1 MQIESVNNPKIKNLI
16 KLKDK
21 KYRDLTNSFIVEGD
35 HLVREALKKN
45 LVMEIYS
52 LNDEDYGVPSIKIT
66 EVVMKRV
73 SMQVSISPVI
83 ALCKKM
89 EEKDILGPTLIL
101 DGIQDPGNLGTI
113 IRSAV
118 AFSMP
123 NIILSDDAVDLYNPK
138 VIRSTE
144 GMIFHVN
151 VVRRNLREFLPTL
164 KKDYQIIGTDV
175 RKGVNIK
182 DLSLNS
188 NYGIVIGS
196 EGSGMGVSREF
207 CDTFIKIPM
216 SDKCESLNAGVS
228 ASIIMYECDNHE

>member
-1 MQIESVNNPKIKNLI
+1 
-16 KLKDK
+16 
-21 KYRDLTNSFIVEGD
+21 
-35 HLVREALKKN
+35 
-45 LVMEIYS
+45 
-52 LNDEDYGVPSIKIT
+52 
-66 EVVMKRV
+66 MKRV
-73 SMQVSISPVI
+73 SMQVSIAPVI

-123 NIILSDDAVDLYNPK
+123 NIIISDDSVDLYNPK

-175 RKGVNIK
+175 RKGVNIR

-196 EGSGMGVSREF
+196 EGSGMGVSKEF

>member
-1 MQIESVNNPKIKNLI
+1 
-16 KLKDK
+16 
-21 KYRDLTNSFIVEGD
+21 
-35 HLVREALKKN
+35 
-45 LVMEIYS
+45 
-52 LNDEDYGVPSIKIT
+52 
-66 EVVMKRV
+66 MKRI

-151 VVRRNLREFLPTL
+151 VIRRNLREFLPTL

-175 RKGVNIK
+175 RKGVNIR

>member
-16 KLKDK
+16 KLKEK
-21 KYRDLTNSFIVEGD
+21 KYKDLTNTFIVEGD
-35 HLVREALKKN
+35 HLVREALKKE
-45 LVMEIYS
+45 LVIEIYS
-52 LNDEDYGVPSIKIT
+52 LSDEDYGVPSFKIT
-66 EVVMKRV
+66 EAVMKKITN
-73 SMQVSISPVI
+73 QVSISPII

-89 EEKDILGPTLIL
+89 GEEPIKGPVLIL

-123 NIILSDDAVDLYNPK
+123 NIIISDNSVDLYNPK

-144 GMIFHVN
+144 GMLFHVN
-151 VVRRNLREFLPTL
+151 AIRKNLSEYLPTL

-175 RKGVNIK
+175 RTGVNIRN
-182 DLSLNS
+182 LSLNS

-196 EGSGMGVSREF
+196 EGSGMGVSKDF

>member
-16 KLKDK
+16 KLKEK
-21 KYRDLTNSFIVEGD
+21 KYRDLTNTFIVEGD
-35 HLVREALKKN
+35 HLVREALKKD
-45 LVMEIYS
+45 LVIEIYS
-52 LNDEDYGVPSIKIT
+52 LSEEDYGVPSFKIT
-66 EVVMKRV
+66 EAVMKKV
-73 SMQVSISPVI
+73 TNQVSISPII

-89 EEKDILGPTLIL
+89 REEIIKGPVLIL

-123 NIILSDDAVDLYNPK
+123 NIIISDNSVDLYNPK

-144 GMIFHVN
+144 GMLFHVN
-151 VVRRNLREFLPTL
+151 VIRKNLSEYLPIL

-175 RKGVNIK
+175 RMGVNIR

-188 NYGIVIGS
+188 NYGIIIGS
-196 EGSGMGVSREF
+196 EGSGMGVSKDF
-207 CDTFIKIPM
+207 CDTFINIPM

>member
-16 KLKDK
+16 KLKEK
-21 KYRDLTNSFIVEGD
+21 KYRDLTNTFIVEGD
-35 HLVREALKKN
+35 HLVREALKKD
-45 LVMEIYS
+45 LVIEIYS
-52 LNDEDYGVPSIKIT
+52 LSEEDYGVPSFKIT
-66 EVVMKRV
+66 EAVMKKV
-73 SMQVSISPVI
+73 TNQVSISPII

-89 EEKDILGPTLIL
+89 KEEIVKGPVLIL

-123 NIILSDDAVDLYNPK
+123 NIIISDNSVDLYNPK

-144 GMIFHVN
+144 GMLFHVN
-151 VVRRNLREFLPTL
+151 VIRKNLNEYLPTL

-175 RKGVNIK
+175 RMGVNIR

-196 EGSGMGVSREF
+196 EGSGMGVSKDF
-207 CDTFIKIPM
+207 CDTFINIPM

>member
-16 KLKDK
+16 KLKEK
-21 KYRDLTNSFIVEGD
+21 KYRDLTNTFIVEGD
-35 HLVREALKKN
+35 HLVREALKKE
-45 LVMEIYS
+45 LVIEIYS
-52 LNDEDYGVPSIKIT
+52 LSDEDYGVPSFKIT
-66 EVVMKRV
+66 EAVMKKITN
-73 SMQVSISPVI
+73 QVSISPII

-89 EEKDILGPTLIL
+89 GEEPIKGPVLIL

-123 NIILSDDAVDLYNPK
+123 NIIISDNSVDLYNPK

-144 GMIFHVN
+144 GMLFHVN
-151 VVRRNLREFLPTL
+151 AIRKNLSEYLPTL

-175 RKGVNIK
+175 RTGVNIRN
-182 DLSLNS
+182 LSLNS

-196 EGSGMGVSREF
+196 EGSGMGVSKDF

>member
-1 MQIESVNNPKIKNLI
+1 MQIESVNNPKLKNLI
-16 KLKDK
+16 KLKEK
-21 KYRDLTNSFIVEGD
+21 KYRDLTNTFIVEGD
-35 HLVREALKKN
+35 HLVREALKKE
-45 LVMEIYS
+45 LVIEIYS
-52 LNDEDYGVPSIKIT
+52 LSDEDYGVPSFKIT
-66 EVVMKRV
+66 EAVMKKIT
-73 SMQVSISPVI
+73 SQVSISPII

-89 EEKDILGPTLIL
+89 GEEPIKGPVLIL

-123 NIILSDDAVDLYNPK
+123 NIIISDNSVDLYNPK

-144 GMIFHVN
+144 GMLFHVN
-151 VVRRNLREFLPTL
+151 AIRKNLSEYLPTL

-175 RKGVNIK
+175 RTGVNIRN
-182 DLSLNS
+182 LSLNS

-196 EGSGMGVSREF
+196 EGSGMGVSKDF

>member
-16 KLKDK
+16 KLKAK
-21 KYRDLTNSFIVEGD
+21 KYRDLTNTFIVEGD
-35 HLVREALKKN
+35 HLVKEALKKE
-45 LVMEIYS
+45 LVIEIYS
-52 LNDEDYGVPSIKIT
+52 LSDEDYGVPSFKIT
-66 EVVMKRV
+66 EAVMKKITN
-73 SMQVSISPVI
+73 QVSISPII

-89 EEKDILGPTLIL
+89 REEPIKGPVLIL

-123 NIILSDDAVDLYNPK
+123 NIIISDNSVDLYNPK

-144 GMIFHVN
+144 GMLFHVN
-151 VVRRNLREFLPTL
+151 VIRKNLSEYLPTL

-175 RKGVNIK
+175 CTGVNIRN
-182 DLSLNS
+182 LSLNS
-188 NYGIVIGS
+188 NYALVIGS
-196 EGSGMGVSREF
+196 EGSGIGVSKDF

-228 ASIIMYECDNHE
+228 ASIIMYECDCHE

>member
-16 KLKDK
+16 KLKEK
-21 KYRDLTNSFIVEGD
+21 KYRDLTNTFIVEGD
-35 HLVREALKKN
+35 HLVREALKKE
-45 LVMEIYS
+45 LVIEIYS
-52 LNDEDYGVPSIKIT
+52 LSDEDYGVPSFKIT
-66 EVVMKRV
+66 EAVMKKIT
-73 SMQVSISPVI
+73 SQVSISPII

-89 EEKDILGPTLIL
+89 GEEPIKGPVLIL

-123 NIILSDDAVDLYNPK
+123 NIIISDNSVDLYNPK

-144 GMIFHVN
+144 GMLFHVN
-151 VVRRNLREFLPTL
+151 AIRKNLSEYLPTL

-175 RKGVNIK
+175 RTGVNIRN
-182 DLSLNS
+182 LSLNS

-196 EGSGMGVSREF
+196 EGSGMGVSKDF

>member
-1 MQIESVNNPKIKNLI
+1 MQIESVNNPKIKNLT

-66 EVVMKRV
+66 EVIMKRV

-123 NIILSDDAVDLYNPK
+123 NIILSDDSVDLYNPK

-151 VVRRNLREFLPTL
+151 VVRKNLREFLPTL

-175 RKGVNIK
+175 RKGVNIR

>member
-16 KLKDK
+16 KLKEK
-21 KYRDLTNSFIVEGD
+21 KYRDLTNTFIVEGD
-35 HLVREALKKN
+35 HLVREALKKD
-45 LVMEIYS
+45 LVIELYS
-52 LNDEDYGVPSIKIT
+52 LNDEDYRVPSFKIT
-66 EVVMKRV
+66 EAVMKKITN
-73 SMQVSISPVI
+73 QVSISPII

-89 EEKDILGPTLIL
+89 GEEAIKGPVLIL
-101 DGIQDPGNLGTI
+101 DSIQDPGNLGTI

-123 NIILSDDAVDLYNPK
+123 NIIISDDSVDLYNPK

-151 VVRRNLREFLPTL
+151 VIRKNLSEYLPAL

-175 RKGVNIK
+175 RRGVNIR

-196 EGSGMGVSREF
+196 EGSGMGVSKDF

>member
-16 KLKDK
+16 KLKEK
-21 KYRDLTNSFIVEGD
+21 KYRDLTNTFIVEGD
-35 HLVREALKKN
+35 HLVREALKKE
-45 LVMEIYS
+45 LVIEIYS
-52 LNDEDYGVPSIKIT
+52 LSDEDYGVPSFKIT
-66 EVVMKRV
+66 EAVMKKITN
-73 SMQVSISPVI
+73 QVSISPII

-89 EEKDILGPTLIL
+89 GEEPIKGPVLIL

-123 NIILSDDAVDLYNPK
+123 NIIISDNSVDLYNPK

-144 GMIFHVN
+144 GMLFHVN
-151 VVRRNLREFLPTL
+151 AIRKNLSEYLPTL

-175 RKGVNIK
+175 RMGVNIRN
-182 DLSLNS
+182 LSLNS

-196 EGSGMGVSREF
+196 EGSGMGVSKDF

-216 SDKCESLNAGVS
+216 SDKCESLNAGIS

>member
-16 KLKDK
+16 KLKEK
-21 KYRDLTNSFIVEGD
+21 KYRDLTNTFIVEGE
-35 HLVREALKKN
+35 HLVKEALKKE
-45 LVMEIYS
+45 LVIEIYS
-52 LNDEDYGVPSIKIT
+52 LSDEDYGVPSFKIT
-66 EVVMKRV
+66 EAVMKKIT
-73 SMQVSISPVI
+73 SQVSISPII

-89 EEKDILGPTLIL
+89 GEEPIKGPVLIL

-123 NIILSDDAVDLYNPK
+123 NIIISDNSVDLYNPK

-144 GMIFHVN
+144 GMLFHVN
-151 VVRRNLREFLPTL
+151 AIRKNLSEYLPTL

-175 RKGVNIK
+175 RMGVNIRN
-182 DLSLNS
+182 LSLNS

-196 EGSGMGVSREF
+196 EGSGMGVSKDF

>member
-151 VVRRNLREFLPTL
+151 VIRRNLREFLPTL

-216 SDKCESLNAGVS
+216 SAKCESLNAGVS

>member
-21 KYRDLTNSFIVEGD
+21 KYRDLTNSFIVEGC

-66 EVVMKRV
+66 EVIMKRV

-151 VVRRNLREFLPTL
+151 VIRRNLREFLPTL

-175 RKGVNIK
+175 RKGVNIR

>member
-16 KLKDK
+16 KLKEK
-21 KYRDLTNSFIVEGD
+21 KYRDLTNTFIVEGD
-35 HLVREALKKN
+35 HLVREALKKE
-45 LVMEIYS
+45 LVIEIYS
-52 LNDEDYGVPSIKIT
+52 LSDEDYGVPSFKIT
-66 EVVMKRV
+66 EAVMKKIT
-73 SMQVSISPVI
+73 SQVSISPII

-89 EEKDILGPTLIL
+89 GEEPIKGPVLIL

-123 NIILSDDAVDLYNPK
+123 NIIISDNSVDLYNPK

-144 GMIFHVN
+144 GMLFHVN
-151 VVRRNLREFLPTL
+151 AIRKNLSEYLPTL

-175 RKGVNIK
+175 RMGVNIRN
-182 DLSLNS
+182 LSLNS

-196 EGSGMGVSREF
+196 EGSGMGVSKDF

>member
-16 KLKDK
+16 KLKEK
-21 KYRDLTNSFIVEGD
+21 KYRDLTNTFIVEGD
-35 HLVREALKKN
+35 HLVREALKKE
-45 LVMEIYS
+45 LVIEIYS
-52 LNDEDYGVPSIKIT
+52 LSDEDYGVPSFKIT
-66 EVVMKRV
+66 EAVMKKITN
-73 SMQVSISPVI
+73 QVSISPII

-89 EEKDILGPTLIL
+89 GEEPIKGPVLIL

-123 NIILSDDAVDLYNPK
+123 NIIISDNSVDLYNPK

-144 GMIFHVN
+144 GMLFHVN
-151 VVRRNLREFLPTL
+151 AIRKNLSEYLPTL

-175 RKGVNIK
+175 RMGVNIRN
-182 DLSLNS
+182 LSLNS

-196 EGSGMGVSREF
+196 EGSGMSVSKDF

>member
-16 KLKDK
+16 KLKEK
-21 KYRDLTNSFIVEGD
+21 KYRDLTNTFIVEGE
-35 HLVREALKKN
+35 HLVKEALKKE
-45 LVMEIYS
+45 LVIEIYS
-52 LNDEDYGVPSIKIT
+52 LSDEDYGVPSFKIT
-66 EVVMKRV
+66 EAVMKKIT
-73 SMQVSISPVI
+73 SQVSISPII

-89 EEKDILGPTLIL
+89 GEEPIKGPVLIL

-123 NIILSDDAVDLYNPK
+123 NIIISDNSVDLYNPK

-144 GMIFHVN
+144 GMLFHVN
-151 VVRRNLREFLPTL
+151 AIRKNLSEYLPTL
-164 KKDYQIIGTDV
+164 NKDYQIIGTDV
-175 RKGVNIK
+175 RMGVNIRN
-182 DLSLNS
+182 LSLNS

-196 EGSGMGVSREF
+196 EGSGMGVSKDF

>member
-21 KYRDLTNSFIVEGD
+21 KYRDLTNSFIVEGC
-35 HLVREALKKN
+35 HLVREALKRN

-89 EEKDILGPTLIL
+89 SEEDILGPTLIL

-151 VVRRNLREFLPTL
+151 VIRRNLREFLPTL
-164 KKDYQIIGTDV
+164 KKDYQIIGADV
-175 RKGVNIK
+175 RKGVNIR

>member
-35 HLVREALKKN
+35 HLVREALKRN

-52 LNDEDYGVPSIKIT
+52 LNDEDYGVPSIKVS
-66 EVVMKRV
+66 EAVMKRV
-73 SMQVSISPVI
+73 SMQVSIAPVI

-123 NIILSDDAVDLYNPK
+123 NIIISDDSVDLYNPK

-175 RKGVNIK
+175 RKGVNIR

-196 EGSGMGVSREF
+196 EGSGMGVSKEF

>member
-16 KLKDK
+16 KLKEK
-21 KYRDLTNSFIVEGD
+21 KYRDLTNTFIVEGD
-35 HLVREALKKN
+35 HLVREALKKE
-45 LVMEIYS
+45 LVIEIYS
-52 LNDEDYGVPSIKIT
+52 LSDEDYGVPSFKIT
-66 EVVMKRV
+66 EAVMKKITN
-73 SMQVSISPVI
+73 QVSISPII

-89 EEKDILGPTLIL
+89 GEEAIKGPVLIL

-113 IRSAV
+113 VRSAV

-123 NIILSDDAVDLYNPK
+123 NIIISDNSVDLYNPK

-144 GMIFHVN
+144 GMLFHVN
-151 VVRRNLREFLPTL
+151 AIRKNLSEYLPTL

-175 RKGVNIK
+175 RMGVNIRN
-182 DLSLNS
+182 LSLNS

-196 EGSGMGVSREF
+196 EGSGMGVSKDF

>member
-16 KLKDK
+16 KLKEK
-21 KYRDLTNSFIVEGD
+21 KYRDLTNTFIVEGD
-35 HLVREALKKN
+35 HLVREALKKE
-45 LVMEIYS
+45 LVIEIYS
-52 LNDEDYGVPSIKIT
+52 LSDEDYGVPSFKIT
-66 EVVMKRV
+66 EAVMKKITN
-73 SMQVSISPVI
+73 QVSISPII

-89 EEKDILGPTLIL
+89 GEEPIKGPVLIL

-123 NIILSDDAVDLYNPK
+123 NIIISDNSVDLYNPK

-144 GMIFHVN
+144 GMLFHVN
-151 VVRRNLREFLPTL
+151 AIRKNLSEYLPTL

-175 RKGVNIK
+175 RMGVNIRN
-182 DLSLNS
+182 LSLNS

-196 EGSGMGVSREF
+196 EGSGMGVSKDF

>member
-16 KLKDK
+16 KLKEK
-21 KYRDLTNSFIVEGD
+21 KYRDLTNTFIVEGD
-35 HLVREALKKN
+35 HLVREALKKE
-45 LVMEIYS
+45 LVIEIYS
-52 LNDEDYGVPSIKIT
+52 LSDEDYGVPSFKIT
-66 EVVMKRV
+66 EAVMKKIT
-73 SMQVSISPVI
+73 SQVSISPII

-89 EEKDILGPTLIL
+89 GEEPIKGPVLIL

-123 NIILSDDAVDLYNPK
+123 NIIISDNSVDLYNPK

-144 GMIFHVN
+144 GMLFHVN
-151 VVRRNLREFLPTL
+151 AIRKNLSEYLPTL
-164 KKDYQIIGTDV
+164 NKDYQIIGTDV
-175 RKGVNIK
+175 RMGVNIRN
-182 DLSLNS
+182 LSLNS

-196 EGSGMGVSREF
+196 EGSGMGVSKDF

>member
-21 KYRDLTNSFIVEGD
+21 KYRDLTNSFIVEGC

-52 LNDEDYGVPSIKIT
+52 LNDEDYGVPSFKIT
-66 EVVMKRV
+66 EAVMKRV
-73 SMQVSISPVI
+73 STQVSISPVI

-151 VVRRNLREFLPTL
+151 VVRRNLRELLPTL

>member
-1 MQIESVNNPKIKNLI
+1 MQIESVNNPRIKNLI
-16 KLKDK
+16 KLKEK
-21 KYRDLTNSFIVEGD
+21 KYRDLTNTFIVEGD
-35 HLVREALKKN
+35 HLVREALKKD
-45 LVMEIYS
+45 LVIEIYS
-52 LNDEDYGVPSIKIT
+52 LSEEDYGVPSFKIT
-66 EVVMKRV
+66 EAVMKKV
-73 SMQVSISPVI
+73 TNQVSISPII

-89 EEKDILGPTLIL
+89 KEEIVKGPVLIL

-123 NIILSDDAVDLYNPK
+123 NIIISDNSVDLYNPK

-144 GMIFHVN
+144 GMLFHVN
-151 VVRRNLREFLPTL
+151 VIRRNLNEYLPTL

-175 RKGVNIK
+175 RRGVNIR

-196 EGSGMGVSREF
+196 EGSGMGVSKDF
-207 CDTFIKIPM
+207 CDTFINIPM

>member
-16 KLKDK
+16 KLKEK
-21 KYRDLTNSFIVEGD
+21 NYRDLTNTFIVEGD
-35 HLVREALKKN
+35 HLVREALKKE
-45 LVMEIYS
+45 LVIEIYS
-52 LNDEDYGVPSIKIT
+52 LSDEDYGVPSFKIT
-66 EVVMKRV
+66 EAVMKKITN
-73 SMQVSISPVI
+73 QVSISPII

-89 EEKDILGPTLIL
+89 GEEPIKGPVLIL

-123 NIILSDDAVDLYNPK
+123 NIIISDNSVDLYNPK

-144 GMIFHVN
+144 GMLFHVN
-151 VVRRNLREFLPTL
+151 AIRKNLSEYLPTL

-175 RKGVNIK
+175 RMGVNIRN
-182 DLSLNS
+182 LSLNS

-196 EGSGMGVSREF
+196 EGSGMGVSKDF

>member
-45 LVMEIYS
+45 LVIEIYS

-83 ALCKKM
+83 ALCKKI
-89 EEKDILGPTLIL
+89 EEEDILGPTLIL

-123 NIILSDDAVDLYNPK
+123 NIIISDDSVDLYNPK

-175 RKGVNIK
+175 RKGVNIR

-196 EGSGMGVSREF
+196 EGSGMGVSKEF

>member
-16 KLKDK
+16 KLKEK
-21 KYRDLTNSFIVEGD
+21 KYRDLTNTFIVEGD
-35 HLVREALKKN
+35 HLVREALKKE
-45 LVMEIYS
+45 LVIEIYS
-52 LNDEDYGVPSIKIT
+52 LSDEDYGVPSFKIT
-66 EVVMKRV
+66 EAVMKKITN
-73 SMQVSISPVI
+73 QVSISPII

-89 EEKDILGPTLIL
+89 GEEAIKGPVLIL

-113 IRSAV
+113 VRSAV

-123 NIILSDDAVDLYNPK
+123 NIIISDNSVDLYNPK

-144 GMIFHVN
+144 GMLFHVN
-151 VVRRNLREFLPTL
+151 AIRKNLSEYLPTL

-175 RKGVNIK
+175 RMGVNIRN
-182 DLSLNS
+182 LSLNS

-196 EGSGMGVSREF
+196 EGSGMGVSKDF

-228 ASIIMYECDNHE
+228 ASIIMYECDCHE